1 MKRGIVMLYEFN
13 LPNKDVLPITLY
25 ISNMSINLKPLFNL
39 GAVKVYENSLKN
51 DDYRTAF
58 AKMVYFMYEKTDSD
72 NPPPLSEDDFIHTSD
87 ENLEKVMNGIL
98 LDNKELNDYFN
109 REMCDS
115 PYEKF
120 ASAHANNSNNSKLIM
135 KLFIFPS
142 LFEQSKLINPLKK
155 KSPLQKI
162 NTSISS
168 TFDKFRKPFKLS
180 ETLKSFDWLCVNTLP
195 QNIVDKISQNKD
207 ILSKDDVDNM
217 ITSYYHKDNYENL
230 KQIVNQWSKSDLSYI
245 LKRQAVF
252 QEAFAN
258 HTRGCYLS
266 SFTLLFLH
274 MEGIMTD
281 FIQNTLQVY
290 EKFNI
295 PIFNTIIQ
303 ESRSSPLMYA
313 IAVDSLIKT
322 FHKGYDPGFADL
334 VSIYSRNRIAHGQ
347 VYNGVKETDSLKA
360 FLNMNELQNYLP
372 SLKTEILNN
381 PEYFKQKI
389 KLPIQKRNKKSK

>member
-1 MKRGIVMLYEFN
+1 MLYEFN